1 MLTEHA
7 LEDNPVSHPESAPR
21 LRGRPRLEDAEARAL
36 RAVLELLQAGPLRD
50 VTLEQI
56 AERAGLSRITL
67 YRRWPTRLALFTDA
81 LLDRM
86 TAALPLDEE
95 MPPLAAIAG
104 HVVRMVRALH
114 GPVGALA
121 RAVVGEGLADPA
133 MTDALR
139 ERYLGHRRAI
149 AIRIIARGMA
159 DGSFGPGGPAEARH
173 DLLYGGLW
181 YRFLFATGRLDEAEA
196 LRLFEM
202 ALAPAPGWQ
211 RSWSAPS

>member
-1 MLTEHA
+1 
-7 LEDNPVSHPESAPR
+7 V
-21 LRGRPRLEDAEARAL
+21 EARAIH
-36 RAVLELLQAGPLRD
+36 AVVALLDPGPLRD
-50 VTLEQI
+50 VTLDQI
-56 AERAGLSRITL
+56 AERAGLSRVTL

-86 TAALPLDEE
+86 TAALPLDAE

-104 HVVRMVRALH
+104 HVVRMVRALQ
-114 GPVGALA
+114 GPTGALA

-159 DGSFGPGGPAEARH
+159 DGSFGADGAAEARH
-173 DLLYGGLW
+173 DLLYGGIW
-181 YRFLFATGRLDEAEA
+181 YRFLFATGPLDEAAA

-202 ALAPAPGWQ
+202 VLAPAPGW
-211 RSWSAPS
+211 RRHWSPPA